1 MDKVISDIDLS
12 TATFSG
18 MVPATDW
25 VIVLPVVLAMMGSAG
40 LLVFRRSQRL
50 PLVGALVIMA
60 GIIASEVALL
70 LRVMEL
76 GPVSMTMGNWLPPFG
91 ISLTADLFGVAFAL
105 VAAIATLAVLVYAEI
120 DRQGLDGRDNFHA
133 MVLLL
138 LAGVTGA
145 FLTGDLFNL
154 YVWFEVTLIAS
165 FGLLVNGARPLQL
178 DGAVKYGFLNF
189 LATTMF
195 LMALGLLYGLLG
207 TLNMADI
214 MAAAAAAPIAPMA
227 GVAALLL
234 LAFGMK
240 AAAFPLNAW
249 LPASYHTPPAA
260 VSALFAGLLTK
271 VGAYA
276 LLRSLVALLPASRD
290 ILEPAIVFIA
300 IATLLVAPLGAI
312 AETQMRRAV
321 GFLVIGGIGAVLA
334 GIALPSRLGI
344 SGAGLYILHAMV
356 TMTALYMIVGLVEK
370 RTGATDTRQMGGLYA
385 ASAPLSILFLVLIL
399 ATAGVPPFLGFWP
412 KLLLLESGIEY
423 GLAEGSSQWF
433 GPALVL
439 ALLAN
444 AVLTLIAGTRLWAH
458 VFWRSGPEGEASEH
472 TSVPLLPFDKGGR
485 LAMGAASGLT
495 ALIVLAGL
503 WPSPLMD
510 GSRLAATDVL
520 DPARYVAATGLA
532 EGGAQ

>member
-1 MDKVISDIDLS
+1 MDQSLPEIDMS
-12 TATFSG
+12 TAMLTTAT
-18 MVPATDW
+18 PAADW
-25 VIVLPVVLAMMGSAG
+25 VIVLPIILAMMGAAA

-50 PLVGALVIMA
+50 PIVGAVLILL
-60 GIIASEVALL
+60 GIIASEIALL
-70 LRVMEL
+70 LRVIEQ

-91 ISLTADLFGVAFAL
+91 ISLTADLFGIAFAL
-105 VAAIATLAVLVYAEI
+105 AAAVVTLVVLVYAEI
-120 DRQGLDGRDNFHA
+120 DRKGLDGRDNFHA

-138 LAGVTGA
+138 LTGVTGA

-214 MAAAAAAPIAPMA
+214 MRVAPLAPVGAMA

-234 LAFGMK
+234 VAFGIK

-276 LLRSLVALLPASRD
+276 LLRSLVAVLPESRD
-290 ILEPAIVFIA
+290 VLEPVIVLVA

-312 AETQMRRAV
+312 AETQLRRAV
-321 GFLVIGGIGAVLA
+321 GFLVIGGIGAVMAGLA
-334 GIALPSRLGI
+334 MPSVLGIA
-344 SGAGLYILHAMV
+344 GAGFYIFHAIL
-356 TMTALYMIVGLVEK
+356 TMTALYMVVGLVEK

-412 KLLLLESGIEY
+412 KLLLIESGLER
-423 GLAEGSSQWF
+423 GLTALDTEWMGT
-433 GPALVL
+433 ALVI
-439 ALLAN
+439 ALLVN

-472 TSVPLLPFDKGGR
+472 QQVQLHPFDRRGQLGLAATGG
-485 LAMGAASGLT
+485 LAAI
-495 ALIVLAGL
+495 IVLAGL
-503 WPSPLMD
+503 WPAPLME
-510 GSRLAATDVL
+510 SARIAASDIADT
-520 DPARYVAATGLA
+520 ARYVSATGLA
-532 EGGAQ
+532 GGAE